1 MTNYFHLAKTIVRA
15 HVRTTMTID
24 KPGIYSMTLPEYIAD
39 PCPEPSLSASVAH
52 TLITESPIH
61 AFVQHPRLN
70 KGRIDGG
77 STKMDIGT
85 IVHGLVLEGDESRL
99 VIIEASDYRTKVAQE
114 TRDAARLAGLVPV
127 LAGDMGMIHEI
138 VAAAKSAIAHSELAE
153 AFTPAAGKPEQTLIW
168 QEGEIWL
175 RSRPDWMTNDHR
187 LIIDLKTT
195 TGSAEPSQWLRTMLG
210 NGNDLQA
217 VLGLRGIKAL
227 TTAGCYCKFVFWV
240 VEQNPPYASSFV
252 GLSPQFLEMSEHK
265 IERAIRL
272 WSDCSLTNCW
282 GGYPSRICWVEPP
295 SWEWTRE
302 QEKGLL

>member
-1 MTNYFHLAKTIVRA
+1 MP
-15 HVRTTMTID
+15 ID
-24 KPGIYSMTLPEYIAD
+24 KPGIYEMPLTDYIAD
-39 PCPEPSLSASVAH
+39 PCHEPSLSASVAH

-70 KGRIDGG
+70 KGRIDSG

-85 IVHGLVLEGDESRL
+85 IVHGMVLEGDESRL
-99 VIIEASDYRTKVAQE
+99 VIVEADDWRTKVAKE

-127 LAGDMGMIHEI
+127 LAGDMGMIREI
-138 VAAAKSAIAHSELAE
+138 AAAAKSAIANSELADD
-153 AFTPAAGKPEQTLIW
+153 FTPETGKPEQTLVW
-168 QEGEIWL
+168 NEGEIWL
-175 RSRPDWMTNDHR
+175 RSRPDWLTNDHR

-195 TGSAEPSQWLRTMLG
+195 AGSAEPSQWIRTMLG
-210 NGNDLQA
+210 NGNDIQA
-217 VLGLRGIKAL
+217 ALGLRGLTAL
-227 TTAGCYCKFVFWV
+227 TKNSVIPQFVFWV

-265 IERAIRL
+265 LERAIRL
-272 WSDCSLTNCW
+272 WSDCTMTNCW
-282 GGYPSRICWVEPP
+282 GGYPNQVCWIEPP

>member
-1 MTNYFHLAKTIVRA
+1 M
-15 HVRTTMTID
+15 ID
-24 KPGIYSMTLPEYIAD
+24 TPGIYDMPLTEYIAD

-70 KGRIDGG
+70 KGVIESG

-99 VIIEASDYRTKVAQE
+99 VIVEADDWRTKVAKE

-127 LAGDMGMIHEI
+127 LAGDMGMIREI
-138 VAAAKSAIAHSELAE
+138 AAAAKSAIANSELAE
-153 AFTPAAGKPEQTLIW
+153 DFTPTAGKAEQTLAW
-168 QEGEIWL
+168 QEGDIWL
-175 RSRPDWMTNDHR
+175 RSRPDWLTNDHR

-195 TGSAEPSQWLRTMLG
+195 AGSAEPSAWLRTMLG

-217 VLGLRGIKAL
+217 VLGLRGIKVL
-227 TTAGCYCKFVFWV
+227 SHCKPCQFVFWV

-265 IERAIRL
+265 LARAIQL
-272 WSDCSLTNCW
+272 WSDCTMTNCW
-282 GGYPSRICWVEPP
+282 SGYPSRVCWVEPP
-295 SWEWTRE
+295 AYIWTKE
-302 QEKGLL
+302 MEGEL

>member
-1 MTNYFHLAKTIVRA
+1 M
-15 HVRTTMTID
+15 ID
-24 KPGIYSMTLPEYIAD
+24 KPGIYDMPLTEYIAD

-52 TLITESPIH
+52 TLITQSPIH

-70 KGRIDGG
+70 KGVIESG

-99 VIIEASDYRTKVAQE
+99 VIVEADDWRTKVAKE

-127 LAGDMGMIHEI
+127 LAGDMGMIREI
-138 VAAAKSAIAHSELAE
+138 AASAKSAIANSELAE
-153 AFTPAAGKPEQTLIW
+153 AFTPEAGKAEQTLVW
-168 QEGEIWL
+168 QEGDIWL
-175 RSRPDWMTNDHR
+175 RSRPDWLTNDHR

-195 TGSAEPSQWLRTMLG
+195 AGSAEPSAWLKTMLG

-217 VLGLRGIKAL
+217 VLGLRGIKL
-227 TTAGCYCKFVFWV
+227 LDPKSRCQFVFWV

-265 IERAIRL
+265 LARALHL
-272 WSDCSLTNCW
+272 WNDCTLTNCW
-282 GGYPSRICWVEPP
+282 SGYPSQVCWMEPP
-295 SWEWTRE
+295 AYLWTKE
-302 QEKGLL
+302 MEGAL

>member
-1 MTNYFHLAKTIVRA
+1 M
-15 HVRTTMTID
+15 ID

-39 PCPEPSLSASVAH
+39 PCIEPSLSASVAH

-70 KGRIDGG
+70 KGVIKSG

-99 VIIEASDYRTKVAQE
+99 VIVEADDWKTKVARE

-127 LAGDMGMIHEI
+127 LAGDMGRIREI
-138 VAAAKSAIAHSELAE
+138 AAAARSAIAHSELAE
-153 AFTPAAGKPEQTLIW
+153 AFRPESGKAERTLIW
-168 QEGEIWL
+168 QEGDIWL
-175 RSRPDWMTNDHR
+175 RSRPDWLTNDHR

-195 TGSAEPSQWLRTMLG
+195 AGSAEPSVWLRTMLG

-217 VLGLRGIKAL
+217 VLGLRGIKKIDPSSR
-227 TTAGCYCKFVFWV
+227 CQFVFWC
-240 VEQNPPYASSFV
+240 VEQNPPYSSSFI

-265 IERAIRL
+265 LARAMQL
-272 WSDCSLTNCW
+272 WSDCTMTNCW
-282 GGYPSRICWVEPP
+282 SGYPSRVCWMEPP
-295 SWEWTRE
+295 AWEWTRE
-302 QEKGLL
+302 QEKGLV